1 MNVPAIIKGV
11 AVILLLALIGY
22 LVISKASV
30 QGQLTGE
37 TAENAALRAA
47 NQQCTADIQNNNTRM
62 SELNKQLQDSLTASN
77 KAIQAAQ
84 VAAGQYEASA
94 KQILAI
100 KPTADDCA
108 DVKMLADRFY
118 K

>member
-1 MNVPAIIKGV
+1 MNVSAIVKGV
-11 AVILLLALIGY
+11 VIILLLALIGY
-22 LVISKASV
+22 LVISKAAV

-37 TAENAALRAA
+37 TAENAAFRAA
-47 NQQCTADIQNNNTRM
+47 NQQCTADIQANNTKM
-62 SELNKQLQDSLTASN
+62 DNLNKQLRDSLAASN
-77 KAIQAAQ
+77 KAVQAAQ
-84 VAAGQYEASA
+84 VAAGQYAASA
-94 KQILAI
+94 KQILAT